1 MDLSLRLKRAR
12 KHAKLTQTAL
22 AALVNVEQPLISQI
36 ENGTTLKSAHMAKI
50 AHACGVN
57 PLWLSEGI
65 GEMVDAMDRVGKATS
80 DENVISGDFSRS
92 RLRNG
97 ELSIPQFNVRGA
109 MGSGQLPAD
118 YVEIIRHVTMHKS
131 HLEMLGVTYS
141 SPENLAIMTGWGQS
155 MKGTINHG
163 EPVIVDRGIV
173 TFIGDGVYAFT
184 WDGLV
189 YLKRLQKESKTHFR
203 IISDNRNHD
212 PISVPIGEVIIH
224 ARALVAWNANKL

>member
-1 MDLSLRLKRAR
+1 MELPQRLKRAR
-12 KHAKLTQTAL
+12 KHAGLTQKAL
-22 AALVNVEQPLISQI
+22 ALLAKVEQPLISQI
-36 ENGTTLKSAHMAKI
+36 ETGSTLKSAHMAKI

-65 GEMVDAMDRVGKATS
+65 GEMIDATDGVEEGRT
-80 DENVISGDFSRS
+80 DYNVIAADFSRERPRS
-92 RLRNG
+92 G

-131 HLEMLGVTYS
+131 HLEMLGIAYS

-163 EPVIVDRGIV
+163 EPVFVDRGIT
-173 TFIGDGVYAFT
+173 TFVGDGVYAFT

-189 YLKRLQKESKTHFR
+189 YLKRLQKESRTHFKM
-203 IISDNRNHD
+203 ISDNRNHD
-212 PISVPIGEVIIH
+212 PISVPIEDIIIH
-224 ARALVAWNANKL
+224 ARALLVWNAQKL